1 MTGGGAAT
9 PDPRDLEQDWVAR
22 VRRGDAAALEEMFA
36 TYGARLCAFAYRWSR
51 SRAIAEEIVQDVF
64 LAIWRNRS
72 EWTLSPGALQAY
84 LFRATRNRVTNDLR
98 RSRVAERF
106 AERAVHEDFASATA
120 RPSATPEEEMR
131 QGELRRAVT
140 AAVAAL
146 PERSRE
152 VFLLNRE
159 QGLTYAEIAALLGI
173 TVKTVEYHMAR
184 AFVALRA
191 SLADWSRDDADG
203 GAGPSR

>member
-1 MTGGGAAT
+1 MTGGESP
-9 PDPRDLEQDWVAR
+9 PDARDPEHDWVAR
-22 VRRGDAAALEEMFA
+22 VRRGEAAALEEMFA

-64 LAIWRNRS
+64 LAIWRNRA
-72 EWTLSPGALQAY
+72 EWTLAPGALQAY

-98 RSRVAERF
+98 RARVAERF
-106 AERAVHEDFASATA
+106 AERAAHEDFASATA
-120 RPSATPEEEMR
+120 RPAATPEEEMR
-131 QGELRRAVT
+131 DAELRRSVG

-159 QGLTYAEIAALLGI
+159 QGLTYAEIATLLGI

-184 AFVALRA
+184 AFVALRS
-191 SLADWSRDDADG
+191 SLADWSRDDAG
-203 GAGPSR
+203 GRG